1 MATYASRP
9 AWDIRTRAAARTRL
23 AAPGAFALLL
33 LVSLYMRSRELG
45 IGFWIDEGLSV
56 GISDRPLG
64 QIPHALREDGSPP
77 LYYVLLHFWLGIG
90 GRSEAGVR
98 GLSLLFA
105 LLCIPAAWWAGKAVF
120 RTTKAAWIAA
130 GLAAFNPFLSQYA
143 QEARMYSL
151 VALLAIPATACFIRA
166 YALDAESPAAR
177 RPWIAGFAVSVAASL
192 YTHNWPIFFTGAAVA
207 AWALLW
213 ALAPGERRRR
223 LVRDGLLGFGGAL
236 VLYLPWVPTTLY
248 QAAHTGAPWSDA
260 PDVGSLSD
268 VPTQLLG
275 RMPQVVLLLCAGA
288 GVLALLSRRDAQQ
301 RFGERGRAVLCLAVL
316 GAGTILLAWIA
327 SQISPAW
334 ANRYLAVALPPFVLL
349 AAGGLAFA
357 GRLGLVGLVLVVVM
371 WAQDAAPVEK
381 SNVRAI
387 SRAVAPSL
395 RPGDLVITTQ
405 PETVAVLHYYLP
417 PGLRYA
423 TLTGPLSEVG
433 VWDWRD
439 GVQRLRATTPRR
451 DLQPLLDGLA
461 PGRRIALF
469 SPITSTPNRWRAPWT
484 KLIRLR
490 SQEWAQYL
498 SDDPRFAVTA
508 TLPESFESPRP
519 NPVQATVLV
528 KTRR

>member
-1 MATYASRP
+1 
-9 AWDIRTRAAARTRL
+9 
-23 AAPGAFALLL
+23 
-33 LVSLYMRSRELG
+33 
-45 IGFWIDEGLSV
+45 
-56 GISDRPLG
+56 
-64 QIPHALREDGSPP
+64 
-77 LYYVLLHFWLGIG
+77 
-90 GRSEAGVR
+90 
-98 GLSLLFA
+98 
-105 LLCIPAAWWAGKAVF
+105 
-120 RTTKAAWIAA
+120 
-130 GLAAFNPFLSQYA
+130 
-143 QEARMYSL
+143 
-151 VALLAIPATACFIRA
+151 
-166 YALDAESPAAR
+166 
-177 RPWIAGFAVSVAASL
+177 
-192 YTHNWPIFFTGAAVA
+192 
-207 AWALLW
+207 
-213 ALAPGERRRR
+213 
-223 LVRDGLLGFGGAL
+223 
-236 VLYLPWVPTTLY
+236 VPTTLY

-357 GRLGLVGLVLVVVM
+357 GRLGLVGLALVVVM

-439 GVQRLRATTPRR
+439 GVQRLRATSPRR
-451 DLQPLLDGLA
+451 DLQPLLDALP
-461 PGRRIALF
+461 PGRRVALF
-469 SPITSTPNRWRAPWT
+469 SPITTTPNRWRAPWT

>member
-9 AWDIRTRAAARTRL
+9 AWRLRTRTLAGPRVAIPLGLGALVAVSLLIRTREI
-23 AAPGAFALLL
+23 
-33 LVSLYMRSRELG
+33 S
-45 IGFWIDEGLSV
+45 IGFWIDEGIST
-56 GISDRPLG
+56 GIADRAIG
-64 QIPHALREDGSPP
+64 AIPHALREDGAPP
-77 LYYVLLHFWLGIG
+77 LYYMALHYWLKLAGD
-90 GRSEAGVR
+90 SEAGVR
-98 GLSLLFA
+98 SLSLFFA
-105 LLCIPAAWWAGKAVF
+105 LLAIPAAFWAGRAIWGS
-120 RTTKAAWIAA
+120 RRAAWMAA
-130 GLAAFNPFLSQYA
+130 VLMAFNPFLSQYA
-143 QEARMYSL
+143 QEARMYTL
-151 VALLAIPATACFIRA
+151 IALLAIPVVTCFLRA
-166 YALDAESPAAR
+166 YAIDLDERR
-177 RPWIAGFAVSVAASL
+177 RPWIAGFALSLAASL
-192 YTHNWPIFFTGAAVA
+192 YTHNWSIFLTLSCLVSF
-207 AWALLW
+207 AWLYLISD
-213 ALAPGERRRR
+213 RRRE
-223 LVRDGLLGFGGAL
+223 LLRDGLLGFGGAL

-327 SQISPAW
+327 SQLSPAW

-357 GRLGLVGLVLVVVM
+357 GRLGLVGLVLGGVM
-371 WAQDAAPVEK
+371 WSQDAAPVEK

-387 SRAVAPSL
+387 AQAVAPSL
-395 RPGDLVITTQ
+395 QPGDLVITTQ

-423 TLTGPLSEVG
+423 TLTGPLRDVG

-490 SQEWAQYL
+490 AQEWAQYL
-498 SDDPRFAVTA
+498 GDDPRFPVTA
-508 TLPESFESPRP
+508 SLPENFESPRP
-519 NPVQATVLV
+519 NPVQATVL
-528 KTRR
+528 